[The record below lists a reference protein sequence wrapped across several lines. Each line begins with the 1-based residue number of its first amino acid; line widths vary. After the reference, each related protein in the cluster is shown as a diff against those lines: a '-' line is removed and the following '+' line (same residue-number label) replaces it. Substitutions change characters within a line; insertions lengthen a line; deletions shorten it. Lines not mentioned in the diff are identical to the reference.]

1 MHNRHAGINPMAY
14 RYRAD
19 ASSNDKRT
27 LMNNRNRWGQGESMD
42 RRYDFKRNGYE
53 TRNENGRFPME
64 QELKKR
70 LSEMSDDSIASSE
83 LDHEYY

>member
-1 MHNRHAGINPMAY
+1 
-14 RYRAD
+14 
-19 ASSNDKRT
+19 
-27 LMNNRNRWGQGESMD
+27 MD

-53 TRNENGRFPME
+53 TRNENGRFPIE